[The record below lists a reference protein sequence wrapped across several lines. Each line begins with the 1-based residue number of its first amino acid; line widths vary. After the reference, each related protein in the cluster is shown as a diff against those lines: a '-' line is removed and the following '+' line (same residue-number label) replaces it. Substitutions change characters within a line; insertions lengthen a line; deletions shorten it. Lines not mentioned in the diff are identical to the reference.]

1 MIGGLAVRALVVL
14 AIVAAGFAAGWS
26 VNGWRLGAQIAVLE
40 ANQEKLLGANARCS
54 AAVDEANAAMK
65 SLEDAARKRQE
76 AAAEALRKAEAEAA
90 RHKKRAADLLRG
102 KPVAPGKECEAI
114 ADEILDYK
122 RNRK

>member
-14 AIVAAGFAAGWS
+14 AIVAAGFAGGWA

-40 ANQEKLLGANARCS
+40 VNLGANARCS
-54 AAVDEANAAMK
+54 AAVDEANAAMAE
-65 SLEDAARKRQE
+65 LENASRKRQE
-76 AAAEALRKAEAEAA
+76 AAAEALKKAEAEAA
-90 RHKKRAADLLRG
+90 RHRKRAADALRG

-122 RNRK
+122 RSRK